1 MASLLKIGYYST
13 MINQM
18 RQGPSYNGKR
28 NKAKPLLLWT
38 IISLVENNILKK
50 NIITLEFLEDRYYK
64 ILNDFNVP
72 RTVIIYPFF
81 YLKNDGFWHL
91 KWKYDKETCLF
102 KGRTTA
108 MTLIEQNIT
117 PPKEWEYDPEL
128 CDDEGNTVAMLLA
141 KKGKNIPE

>member
-28 NKAKPLLLWT
+28 NKAKLLLLWT

-81 YLKNDGFWHL
+81 YLKKMNVRMFP
-91 KWKYDKETCLF
+91 
-102 KGRTTA
+102 
-108 MTLIEQNIT
+108 N
-117 PPKEWEYDPEL
+117 
-128 CDDEGNTVAMLLA
+128 
-141 KKGKNIPE
+141 